1 MGGNQT
7 FLQFVGKR
15 TDNLFNDRNRQVG
28 TINQVFF
35 DIVAVGI
42 FINNRIVGLFNNIGA
57 FIGDENADDI
67 FRAFVNNILRDVFR
81 QIFTLGD
88 RFLFVAA
95 LRFDN
100 ADQVFFGEVGRIL

>member
-1 MGGNQT
+1 MVGGVKLVNQFFNLFIGAVFFRNAQRGFFLNLFNNVGGNVIGQIMGGNQT

-42 FINNRIVGLFNNIGA
+42 FINNRIVGLFNDIGA

-67 FRAFVNNILRDVFR
+67 F
-81 QIFTLGD
+81 
-88 RFLFVAA
+88 
-95 LRFDN
+95 
-100 ADQVFFGEVGRIL
+100 